1 MFFKKKKLT
10 ETEFAKKFADQL
22 TESISGLQ
30 IVSIN
35 ELEIKTEIN
44 DSKEI
49 THFLDNCYSEYL
61 NDPKDIKEIMN
72 RYLNGAKSLY
82 LPKEPINT
90 NRIVPVIK
98 DHRFV
103 RQLKEL
109 NSEFDDNH
117 VYEKYNSELYLFFA
131 EDKEHSINYITQ
143 DDFKALGISYEN
155 LKLKAVENLE
165 NMISIECHGE
175 DGYFMLVAGGN
186 YEASLIL
193 LNIWDKDNFD
203 VKGEIIIGIP
213 SRDLLIITGKDD
225 SKNKEKLQNIITEI
239 NESGDHLVSKEMFE
253 YINGKFKKILA

>member
-22 TESISGLQ
+22 TESISGLK
-30 IVSIN
+30 IISIN
-35 ELEIKTEIN
+35 ELEVKTEFN
-44 DSKEI
+44 ELEEI
-49 THFLDNCYSEYL
+49 THYLDNCYSEYL
-61 NDPKDIKEIMN
+61 NDPKDIKDIMA
-72 RYLNGAKSLY
+72 RYLNSAKSLCI
-82 LPKEPINT
+82 PKEPINLD
-90 NRIVPVIK
+90 RIVPVIK
-98 DHRFV
+98 DHEFL
-103 RQLKEL
+103 RQLKQL
-109 NSEFDDNH
+109 NAKHEDSH
-117 VYEKYNSELYLFFA
+117 VYEKYNSELYLFYV

-155 LKLKAVENLE
+155 LKSKAIENLE
-165 NMISIECHGE
+165 NMVSIECHGE

-225 SKNKEKLQNIITEI
+225 TENLEKLQNIITEI
-239 NESGDHLVSKEMFE
+239 HETGDHLVSKEMFE
-253 YINGKFKKILA
+253 YINGKFERV

>member
-30 IVSIN
+30 IISIN
-35 ELEIKTEIN
+35 ELEVKTEFN
-44 DSKEI
+44 ESEEI
-49 THFLDNCYSEYL
+49 THYLDNCYSEYV
-61 NDPKDIKEIMN
+61 NDPKDIKDIMN

-82 LPKEPINT
+82 LPKEPT
-90 NRIVPVIK
+90 NIDRIVPVIK
-98 DHRFV
+98 DHEFV

-117 VYEKYNSELYLFFA
+117 VYEKYNSELYLFYA
-131 EDKEHSINYITQ
+131 EDKEHSISYITQ
-143 DDFKALGISYEN
+143 DDFKALGVSYEN
-155 LKLKAVENLE
+155 LKLKAIENLE
-165 NMISIECHGE
+165 NMVSIECHGE
-175 DGYFMLVAGGN
+175 DGYYMLVAGGN

-225 SKNKEKLQNIITEI
+225 TENLEKLQNIITEI
-239 NESGDHLVSKEMFE
+239 HETGDHLVSKEIFE
-253 YINGKFKKILA
+253 YKN